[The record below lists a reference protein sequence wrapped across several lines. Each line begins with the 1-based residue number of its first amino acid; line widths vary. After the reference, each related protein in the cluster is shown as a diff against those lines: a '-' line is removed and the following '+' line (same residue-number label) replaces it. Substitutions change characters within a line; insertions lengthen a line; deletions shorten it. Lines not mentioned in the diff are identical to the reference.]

1 MAGVDKY
8 MVYTMRN
15 NKQLLLHNVK
25 YRQFLILLRKDKIYR
40 LFFCYNIHY
49 NVVAQCVWAD
59 QQFHQNIR
67 T

>member
-40 LFFCYNIHY
+40 LFFATIY
-49 NVVAQCVWAD
+49 
-59 QQFHQNIR
+59 
-67 T
+67 TTML